1 MINSTIIIYFTNKPQ
16 SSKMPDEFDNST
28 LNSLAKAY
36 CGAAWLEEAHVEI
49 CNSATQIG
57 LFFVVAFA
65 LLLVGLFDFF
75 LEFSW
80 TRVFAVLHSV
90 NVGE

>member
-1 MINSTIIIYFTNKPQ
+1 M
-16 SSKMPDEFDNST
+16 MPDEFDNST

-36 CGAAWLEEAHVEI
+36 CGAAGLEEGHVKI
-49 CNSATQIG
+49 CNSAAQIG
-57 LFFVVAFA
+57 LFFAVAFA
-65 LLLVGLFDFF
+65 LLFFGLFDFF